1 MQATSSKALP
11 QQAPPRAAPTAG
23 AVSPQPAAVPVR
35 RRAFAPLEPI
45 GARARV
51 LLGLGFFVV
60 FVLVWSLATLGGFV
74 SPTFLAS
81 PPTMVKEGW
90 LLFTEYGFIGDIG
103 MTVWRVF
110 GGFLLAAV
118 FAVPLGIAMGTWKT
132 VEAFF
137 EPFVSFCRYLPASAF
152 IPLLILWAGLGEMQK
167 LLVIFIGSF
176 FQIVLMVAV
185 TVGGARRDL
194 VEAAYT
200 LGANSRGI
208 VARVLI
214 PGAAPGIAETLR
226 LVLGWAWTYV
236 IVAELIGSSSG
247 IGHMITDSQALLNTG
262 QIIFGIIVIGVIGL
276 LSDFAF
282 KALNRRLFAWAAL

>member
-1 MQATSSKALP
+1 MEHI
-11 QQAPPRAAPTAG
+11 QAPPHLPEA
-23 AVSPQPAAVPVR
+23 PVR
-35 RRAFAPLEPI
+35 QRSQWLAPLEPV
-45 GARARV
+45 GTNSRW
-51 LLGLGFFVV
+51 LLGLGFFVL
-60 FVLVWSLATLGGFV
+60 FVLAWAIFTLGGFV

-81 PPTMVKEGW
+81 PVTMAREGW
-90 LLFTEYGFIGDIG
+90 LLFTELNFIHDIG

-110 GGFLLAAV
+110 GGFILASLI
-118 FAVPLGIAMGTWKT
+118 AVPLGIAMGTYKG

-152 IPLLILWAGLGEMQK
+152 IPLLILWAGIGETQK
-167 LLVIFIGSF
+167 ILVIFIGSV

-200 LGANSRGI
+200 LGAADRGI
-208 VARVLI
+208 ITRVLI

-262 QIIFGIIVIGVIGL
+262 QIIFGIIIIGL
-276 LSDFAF
+276 IGLVSDFAF
-282 KALNRRLFAWAAL
+282 KALNRRLFAWSSI

>member
-1 MQATSSKALP
+1 MSVPPVRTTDLAPPALP
-11 QQAPPRAAPTAG
+11 PLAAAK
-23 AVSPQPAAVPVR
+23 PVR
-35 RRAFAPLEPI
+35 RHRMFVPLEPVN
-45 GARARV
+45 ANTRWV
-51 LLGLGFFVV
+51 LGLAFFVL
-60 FVLVWSLATLGGFV
+60 FVLVWAGFTLGGYV

-81 PPTMVKEGW
+81 PVTMVREAW
-90 LLFTEYGFIGDIG
+90 LLFVEYNFIHDIG

-110 GGFLLAAV
+110 GGFVLAAV
-118 FAVPLGIAMGTWKT
+118 LAVPLGIAMGAYKG

-152 IPLLILWAGLGEMQK
+152 IPLLILWAGIGETQK

-176 FQIVLMVAV
+176 FQLVLMVAV
-185 TVGGARRDL
+185 TVGSTRRDL

-200 LGANSRGI
+200 LGAGNRGVI
-208 VARVLI
+208 ARVMI

-262 QIIFGIIVIGVIGL
+262 QIIFGIIVIGIIGL
-276 LSDFAF
+276 ISDFAF
-282 KALNRRLFAWAAL
+282 KWLNRRLFAWSVL